1 MTADPITIARD
12 LLRCRSVTP
21 AEGGALAYLE
31 SVLKGAGFTAHRV
44 VFTEPGTEP
53 VDNLYARIGTRAPHL
68 VFAGHTD
75 VVPPGEESAWK
86 HPPFAGEIADGMLY
100 GRGAVDM
107 KGGIACAVAAALDH
121 LAGNGGQPKGSIS
134 FLITG
139 DEEGVAVNGTV
150 KLLKW
155 AAERGEKFDHCLLG
169 EPTNSAAI
177 GDAIKI
183 GRRGSLNGTLVVLGK
198 QGHVAYPQLAENP
211 VRGLVTLMSAL
222 MVPLDHGSEHFE
234 ASNLEFTSIDIGNRV
249 VNLIPAEA
257 RARFNVRYND
267 HHSQKSAK
275 VLIERHAADAAQRI
289 RWRIEWEPSNAD
301 VFITAPGPFTDLVAN
316 AILEVTGRKPNLAT
330 GGGTSDARFI
340 KDYCPVLEFGLLGQ
354 TMHQTDERTAVAD
367 LTTLTAIYRRIL
379 DRYFASRLSA

>member
-1 MTADPITIARD
+1 VPADPIAIARD
-12 LLRCRSVTP
+12 LVRCPSVTP

-31 SVLKGAGFTAHRV
+31 AALKGAGFVVHRV
-44 VFTEPGTEP
+44 VFTEPGTAP
-53 VDNLYARIGTRAPHL
+53 VENLYARIGSQAPHL

-75 VVPPGEESAWK
+75 VVPPGEEAAWK
-86 HPPFAGEIADGMLY
+86 HPPFAGEVADGILY
-100 GRGAVDM
+100 GRGVVDM

-121 LAGNGGQPKGSIS
+121 LAANAGQPKGSIA

-155 AAERGEKFDHCLLG
+155 AAERGEKFDHCILA
-169 EPTNSAAI
+169 EPTNTAAI
-177 GDAIKI
+177 GDAVKI

-211 VRGLVTLMSAL
+211 IRGLVTLMSAL
-222 MVPLDHGSEHFE
+222 MAPLDHGSQHFE
-234 ASNLEFTSIDIGNRV
+234 PSNLEFTSIDIGNRV

-267 HHSQKSAK
+267 HHSQKSVK
-275 VLIERHAADAAQRI
+275 TLIERHAADAAQRI

-301 VFITAPGPFTDLVAN
+301 VFITAPGPFTDLVAA
-316 AILEVTGRKPNLAT
+316 AITEMTGRRPALAT

-367 LTTLTAIYRRIL
+367 LTTLTAIYRRTL
-379 DRYFASRLSA
+379 DRYFS